1 MARLFP
7 DRCEGIHITMP
18 IPSSSKF
25 DQADLQKLKSF
36 EISSLQRTAQFR
48 QLGTGYQYIQQTCP
62 QTLSFGL
69 SDSPVGLLGWI
80 VEKFKAWS
88 DCEGDDIES
97 VFTIDELITNVM
109 LYWITNTIGS
119 SIRLYYETFAVMPD
133 TDKEVL
139 KLMRTPVPV
148 PTAIAMFPR
157 EIYQL
162 PRVLCEKTYPKLRR
176 YVRFKS
182 GGHFA
187 PMECPDVFVDDVI
200 DYFVN
205 DLGKLSK
212 L

>member
-1 MARLFP
+1 M
-7 DRCEGIHITMP
+7 
-18 IPSSSKF
+18 
-25 DQADLQKLKSF
+25 
-36 EISSLQRTAQFR
+36 
-48 QLGTGYQYIQQTCP
+48 
-62 QTLSFGL
+62 
-69 SDSPVGLLGWI
+69 
-80 VEKFKAWS
+80 
-88 DCEGDDIES
+88 
-97 VFTIDELITNVM
+97 
-109 LYWITNTIGS
+109 
-119 SIRLYYETFAVMPD
+119 MPD

-157 EIYQL
+157 AIYQL